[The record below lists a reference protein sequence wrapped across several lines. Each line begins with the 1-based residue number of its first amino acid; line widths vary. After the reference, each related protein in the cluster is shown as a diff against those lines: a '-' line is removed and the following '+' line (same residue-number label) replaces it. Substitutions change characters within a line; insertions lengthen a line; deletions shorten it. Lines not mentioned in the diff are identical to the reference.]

1 MKAAAEVKEEEPEEE
16 DAEIQE
22 VDIELGL
29 SSDSSFYWLYQ
40 FTDYSSKSHPVF
52 NGSFNVHHQI
62 ANTTI
67 QRAQLFRLI
76 WTILRNSEMAET
88 GAASQ

>member
-29 SSDSSFYWLYQ
+29 SSDSSFY
-40 FTDYSSKSHPVF
+40 
-52 NGSFNVHHQI
+52 
-62 ANTTI
+62 
-67 QRAQLFRLI
+67 
-76 WTILRNSEMAET
+76 
-88 GAASQ
+88 